1 MQKDYIIGIGVWALV
16 FALSIFLLLVI
27 PSQYTNSIF
36 VTLGFDVFAFFS
48 TLILWFIIFRSSDE
62 PNDMAYHSPTM
73 TVSAVYLIA
82 QLILCA
88 VAGALG
94 EHFSFKVIL
103 TVNFIL
109 LIIMWA
115 LILSTLIIN
124 NHSKRVDSRQKDHHT
139 VL

>member
-48 TLILWFIIFRSSDE
+48 TLIFWFIIFRSSNE
-62 PNDMAYHSPTM
+62 PNDMAYHSPAM
-73 TVSAVYLIA
+73 TVSAVYLIT
-82 QLILCA
+82 QLILCV

-94 EHFSFKVIL
+94 EHFSFKVTL

-115 LILSTLIIN
+115 LILSTLIAN
-124 NHSKRVDSRQKDHHT
+124 DHAKRVDSRQKDHHT